1 MGELKIKKKEIG
13 SGRPLLCVPVME
25 GRTEDVVRE
34 MQYLSE
40 SCADMIEWRVD
51 AFEQYDDC
59 NAVREV
65 LERAAEFFK
74 DRIFLYTFRSRKQGG
89 LAQAGA
95 EQLKDLYDLAAES
108 GCVDLADFEYF
119 EETHPHHRIRQLKKK
134 GLRVVAS
141 HHDFERTPE
150 TEVMRMLL
158 EQMCEGEADIVKLA
172 VMPQSEEDVLRLLD
186 VTVWFRRKYPD
197 TPLITM
203 SMGRLGSVSRLC
215 GEIFGSCVTFGSH
228 EKPSAPGQYQM
239 DRLCGMLDM
248 IHESNQ

>member
-1 MGELKIKKKEIG
+1 MASSHARHATPLQQLLLSDGFDGEALIKEPMARHTSYRIG
-13 SGRPLLCVPVME
+13 GPAAYL
-25 GRTEDVVRE
+25 VR
-34 MQYLSE
+34 
-40 SCADMIEWRVD
+40 ADSPS
-51 AFEQYDDC
+51 
-59 NAVREV
+59 AVREV
-65 LERAAEFFK
+65 LERAAELFK

-89 LAQAGA
+89 LAQASA

-150 TEVMRMLL
+150 TEVLRMLL

-172 VMPQSEEDVLRLLD
+172 VMPQNEEDVLRLLD